1 MAKIKAVASGV
12 LNLGGREV
20 DCYVLEDGR
29 RVLSQRGIMAG
40 ITGAK
45 GGAKNGNLTRLVS
58 RLPEKHRALA
68 LGPSIEF
75 VLPGD
80 TGIVAIGRDR
90 MFFVQ
95 LCDAYAESWVAGE
108 LHPKQ
113 EAIAKVAMAII
124 RALAH
129 VGIDALIDEAT
140 GYQQHRANDYL
151 RRLFEHSLRE
161 EAGKWELQFPE
172 SVPRALAP
180 LWGVAYV
187 SGPHPKELHRVYGQ
201 IYDMVLGKE
210 VADEMRARN
219 LDSKAS
225 TNHHQWLHDS
235 ARGLLS
241 DDIRLITFLAS
252 QCGSKAEFWR
262 RMRHHYCRE
271 PLQLGLGA

>member
-1 MAKIKAVASGV
+1 MSKVKAVASGT
-12 LNLGGREV
+12 LNFGGREV

-29 RVLSQRGIMAG
+29 RVLSQRGISAG
-40 ITGAK
+40 LGVAK
-45 GGAKNGNLTRLVS
+45 STELKRLIS
-58 RLPEKHRALA
+58 RLPARFECIVAS
-68 LGPSIEF
+68 PSIDF
-75 VLPGD
+75 VLPDGA
-80 TGIVAIGRDR
+80 TVAIGRDR

-95 LCDAYAESWVAGE
+95 LCDAYADAWAAGE

-113 EAIAKVAMAII
+113 EPIAKVAMAIL
-124 RALAH
+124 RALAK

-140 GYQQHRANDYL
+140 GFQQVRANDYL
-151 RRLFEHSLRE
+151 RRLFEHSLRQ

-172 SVPRALAP
+172 SLPRALAP
-180 LWGVAYV
+180 LWKVAYV

-219 LDSKAS
+219 RDTRDS
-225 TNHHQWLHDS
+225 TNHHQWLCGD
-235 ARGLLS
+235 AKGLLA
-241 DDIRLITFLAS
+241 DDIRLVTWIAS

-271 PLQLGLGA
+271 PLQLGLEAS

>member
-1 MAKIKAVASGV
+1 MSKMKAVASGT
-12 LNLGGREV
+12 LNFGGREV

-29 RVLSQRGIMAG
+29 RVISQRGIQAG
-40 ITGAK
+40 IGA
-45 GGAKNGNLTRLVS
+45 AKDGKIDRLIS
-58 RLPEKHRALA
+58 RLPSRFADLNA
-68 LGPSIEF
+68 RPTIEF
-75 VLPGD
+75 ITSTNAGSAA
-80 TGIVAIGRDR
+80 VAIGRDR

-95 LCDAYAESWVAGE
+95 LCDAYADAWAAGE

-113 EAIAKVAMAII
+113 EPIAKVAMAII
-124 RALAH
+124 RALAK

-140 GYQQHRANDYL
+140 GYQRVRENDYL
-151 RRLFEHSLRE
+151 RRLLDHSLRE

-187 SGPHPKELHRVYGQ
+187 SGPHPKELHRAYGQ
-201 IYDMVLGKE
+201 IYDMVLGKD

-219 LDSKAS
+219 RETKAS
-225 TNHHQWLHDS
+225 TNHHQWLQDS

-241 DDIRLITFLAS
+241 DDIRLITFIAS